1 MDAVISVKA
10 VKDIPE
16 SKREYEFNN
25 LKFIE
30 LEVVKTAGIRLLK
43 SLRVM
48 GYKTS
53 FCTRQKKFRGRLRR
67 REIDVWNEG
76 VEGWPCPLQEQIT
89 VLRFLTLKDLFDEIK
104 GEILLL
110 IRYTLD
116 FFSKVGFKLAV
127 DSFAE
132 KANIDTEEP
141 LDGSYMEYW
150 GFWSKEPRET
160 YWTFFCH
167 KKLKALKEHTF
178 QGSNAL
184 NITTTNQQPSS
195 ANQST
200 LGQSYT
206 STNRVHF
213 FPQQRGQDRGHAM
226 HSELRTSLNSGMI
239 SRLTMILSSMLRS
252 IISGYLFKTGL
263 YKGRR
268 GIIKEQ
274 KTDEQQPL
282 DRSLS
287 LSTSSSFE
295 SIASRVKKRR
305 RCSDENMNIQG

>member
-1 MDAVISVKA
+1 M
-10 VKDIPE
+10 
-16 SKREYEFNN
+16 
-25 LKFIE
+25 
-30 LEVVKTAGIRLLK
+30 LK

-48 GYKTS
+48 VYKTS

-89 VLRFLTLKDLFDEIK
+89 VLRFLALKDCIDEIK

-110 IRYTLD
+110 TRYVLD
-116 FFSKVGFKLAV
+116 FFSKAGCKLAV

-132 KANIDTEEP
+132 KANIDKEEP
-141 LDGSYMEYW
+141 LVGSLLEYW
-150 GFWSKEPRET
+150 GIWSKERRET

-167 KKLKALKEHTF
+167 KKLEALKEHTF

-184 NITTTNQQPSS
+184 NITTTNQQPLS
-195 ANQST
+195 ADQST
-200 LGQSYT
+200 IGQSYT
-206 STNRVHF
+206 STNMVHC
-213 FPQQRGQDRGHAM
+213 FPQRGQDRGHAM

-239 SRLTMILSSMLRS
+239 SRLTMILSLMLRN
-252 IISGYLFKTGL
+252 IILSYLFQTGL
-263 YKGRR
+263 FKGYH
-268 GIIKEQ
+268 GIIEEQ
-274 KTDEQQPL
+274 KTNEQQPV

-287 LSTSSSFE
+287 PSTSSSFE

-305 RCSDENMNIQG
+305 RCSDDNMNIQG